1 LEWRVVA
8 NTARSSKP
16 LKVPETS
23 NTGKTLEILGAE
35 SRSEQARK
43 AVRARWDKSVKQR
56 DLKKFLTALTNAYIQ
71 QFGEDPELLSWLAGP
86 VREWLQKLKEE
97 NKADIKFEEETEVKT
112 NFVM

>member
-1 LEWRVVA
+1 LEWRLA
-8 NTARSSKP
+8 TTASSSKR
-16 LKVPETS
+16 LKTPETS
-23 NTGKTLEILGAE
+23 KAVNTLDGLSAE